1 MKILLINKYHYVK
14 GGSDRVYF
22 NTGSLLQSNGHD
34 VAYFSTEH
42 PDNLDCL
49 YSVSFVSYRDNR
61 KSGFIQKIKNS
72 AAYLYNK
79 EASAKLGELIDKF
92 HPDIAH
98 LNLFY
103 GDLSASILLKLREKR
118 IPVVHTVHDYKLICP
133 ANSLLDAD
141 SAICEKCINRAYYQ
155 CTIKKCM
162 EGNLSY
168 SIMLTAEAYGRKYLI
183 DPLNYI
189 DRFIFVSKFAESK
202 HIEFDKRF
210 AAKADHLYNF
220 TFLTQ
225 MTKQDKREKY
235 LLYYGR
241 LVREKGI
248 LTLLEA
254 CKTLRV
260 QLKIAGTGPLEKVVS
275 QVSSQYSNIQYLGYT
290 SGEELTRLIQDSYFV
305 VVPSEWYE
313 NNPMTVIEAY
323 AEGVPVIAARIGGIP
338 EIVLDSKTGF
348 LFQTGDDE
356 DLKKTVIKAMALSLE
371 DYNSLSLEAMKFAV
385 TQFSPEQHYKGLMNI
400 YQGVI

>member
-1 MKILLINKYHYVK
+1 
-14 GGSDRVYF
+14 
-22 NTGSLLQSNGHD
+22 
-34 VAYFSTEH
+34 
-42 PDNLDCL
+42 
-49 YSVSFVSYRDNR
+49 
-61 KSGFIQKIKNS
+61 
-72 AAYLYNK
+72 
-79 EASAKLGELIDKF
+79 
-92 HPDIAH
+92 
-98 LNLFY
+98 
-103 GDLSASILLKLREKR
+103 
-118 IPVVHTVHDYKLICP
+118 
-133 ANSLLDAD
+133 
-141 SAICEKCINRAYYQ
+141 
-155 CTIKKCM
+155 M

-348 LFQTGDDE
+348 LFQTGDD
-356 DLKKTVIKAMALSLE
+356 
-371 DYNSLSLEAMKFAV
+371 
-385 TQFSPEQHYKGLMNI
+385 
-400 YQGVI
+400 